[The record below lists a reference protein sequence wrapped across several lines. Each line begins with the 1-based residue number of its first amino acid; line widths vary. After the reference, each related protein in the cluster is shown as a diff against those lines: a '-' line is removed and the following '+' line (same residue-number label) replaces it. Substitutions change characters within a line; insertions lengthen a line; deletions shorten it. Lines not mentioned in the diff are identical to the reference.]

1 MDKAERNRLVV
12 DNLPLVGYLVSELCG
27 RATHL
32 SREDLASVGAIG
44 LVLAADAYDPSTGVP
59 FGAYARRRITGAL
72 VDELRS
78 LDWAGRGT
86 RQRIKSLQS
95 MTETLAARLGR
106 TPTHDEMAAA
116 LGLTREQVRAC
127 LADAARTVGPLD
139 GAAEALAAETV
150 APEDSTLERERVRY
164 LGAAVEALPERLR
177 LIVTQIYLEGRA
189 VKDVAADL
197 GLTSSA
203 VSQQRGEALRLL
215 RGGLELHYADD
226 AHDAHAPGRAGGPD
240 HAAVPTPRR
249 AAYLETLG
257 ETVHGLRCVHARP
270 AGVGHPAPAA
280 VPARVPVTVPAA
292 GAVAVPVPA
301 SPVAAVPATLEAA
314 G

>member
-32 SREDLASVGAIG
+32 SREDLASVGAVG

-78 LDWAGRGT
+78 IDWAGRGT
-86 RQRIKSLQS
+86 RQRIKALQS

-139 GAAEALAAETV
+139 DAADALAAETV
-150 APEDSTLERERVRY
+150 APEDSMLERERVRY
-164 LGAAVEALPERLR
+164 LGAAVAALPERLR
-177 LIVTQIYLEGRA
+177 FIVTAIYLEGRA

-226 AHDAHAPGRAGGPD
+226 AAASGGRAGAPD
-240 HAAVPTPRR
+240 HGAVPTPRR

-257 ETVHGLRCVHARP
+257 ETVHGLRCVHSRP
-270 AGVGHPAPAA
+270 AGTVHPAPAS
-280 VPARVPVTVPAA
+280 VPSALQAPVPAA
-292 GAVAVPVPA
+292 AVA
-301 SPVAAVPATLEAA
+301 ATLEAA

>member
-1 MDKAERNRLVV
+1 VDKAERNRLVV

-32 SREDLASVGAIG
+32 SREDLASVGAVG

-86 RQRIKSLQS
+86 RQRIKALQS
-95 MTETLAARLGR
+95 MTETLAARIGR

-139 GAAEALAAETV
+139 AAAEALTAETV
-150 APEDSTLERERVRY
+150 APEDSMLERERVRY

-177 LIVTQIYLEGRA
+177 HIVTQIYLEGRA

-203 VSQQRGEALRLL
+203 VSQQRAEALRLL

-226 AHDAHAPGRAGGPD
+226 APDAPDADAPGRAGGPG

-280 VPARVPVTVPAA
+280 APARVA
-292 GAVAVPVPA
+292 GPVPG
-301 SPVAAVPATLEAA
+301 SPVARVPATLEAA

>member
-1 MDKAERNRLVV
+1 MEKAERNRLVV
-12 DNLPLVGYLVSELCG
+12 DHLPLVGYLVSELCG

-32 SREDLASVGAIG
+32 SREDLASVGAVG

-86 RQRIKSLQS
+86 RQRIKALQS

-106 TPTHDEMAAA
+106 APTHDEMAAA
-116 LGLTREQVRAC
+116 LGLTSDQVRAC

-139 GAAEALAAETV
+139 EAAEALTADIV
-150 APEDSTLERERVRY
+150 APEDSVLELERVRY
-164 LGAAVEALPERLR
+164 LGAAVAALPERLR
-177 LIVTQIYLEGRA
+177 LIVTEIYLEGRA

-215 RGGLELHYADD
+215 RGGLEQHYADD
-226 AHDAHAPGRAGGPD
+226 TVASGRTGAAD

-249 AAYLETLG
+249 AAYLENLG
-257 ETVHGLRCVHARP
+257 EAVHGLRCVHARQP
-270 AGVGHPAPAA
+270 GVGHPAPASA
-280 VPARVPVTVPAA
+280 VPTASAGGALVPTTVP
-292 GAVAVPVPA
+292 VPVPA
-301 SPVAAVPATLEAA
+301 SLEAA